1 MGSDEHGASLGA
13 RSDAWAGL
21 GCRATIKIDERLLVE
36 PQQNPTFGQKVKMGA
51 QAAVALARNP
61 KALVAL
67 VKYQREARKQRRQ
80 S

>member
-1 MGSDEHGASLGA
+1 M
-13 RSDAWAGL
+13 
-21 GCRATIKIDERLLVE
+21 E